1 MSGGSLVGRREM
13 GQRAANRDPAD
24 SLSLTP
30 DRWNAATVPAQRWAV
45 PIAGAVAL
53 FTFALLQLIHH
64 LVPGTGADL
73 RAMLQGATDLAAGRN
88 IYAPA
93 LHFLAQGELRTILSM
108 PVTVY
113 VYPPPLAMVLRPL
126 SHLPS
131 SDALMVWDALNV
143 GLLGLLFVLIIRV
156 SRVRS
161 WRQLLLVGAIY
172 GFFPLNMGL
181 GTGQIDI
188 LLTLLGLVIYLLY
201 HRGMLRRAGIVLGL
215 MALIK
220 PTIGVLLLFFICR
233 RAWPVVVSCAVTLLA
248 GGVASLAAVGWSVLW
263 RYRNVTAGW
272 ANDFGVLPL
281 NQSPHGLILRLLSPR
296 LDAPP
301 TGGAALLAGA
311 TEWAIALGVIT
322 LVARLLRHR
331 EPESMLA
338 GALQYYAIFALLLL
352 GLPFTENLH
361 LVWLLPG
368 VGILFV
374 KMAQQGRWHPWHAW
388 ASSAYL
394 LLALPFAESICW
406 AADSSAIG
414 RLTSSIEC
422 YGLLALAGT
431 FTYVAFDRGHRLL
444 RVVPW
449 RRATQQLEAEPPGR
463 LRRWATSLG
472 ASG

>member
-1 MSGGSLVGRREM
+1 MSGGSLVGRRDT
-13 GQRAANRDPAD
+13 GQRAADRDVPD
-24 SLSLTP
+24 SPSLVPEWGGT
-30 DRWNAATVPAQRWAV
+30 ASEPAQRWAV
-45 PIAGAVAL
+45 PLAGVVAV

-88 IYAPA
+88 IYTPA
-93 LHFLAQGELRTILSM
+93 LHFLARGDLRSILSM

-113 VYPPPLAMVLRPL
+113 VYPPPLAMALRPL
-126 SHLPS
+126 AHLSPRA
-131 SDALMVWDALNV
+131 ALMIWDALNV
-143 GLLGLLFVLIIRV
+143 GLLALLFVLIIRV
-156 SRVRS
+156 SGARS
-161 WRQLLLVGAIY
+161 WTQLLLVGAIY

-181 GTGQIDI
+181 GTGQVDI

-215 MALIK
+215 IALIK
-220 PTIGVLLLFFICR
+220 PTIGVLLLFFVCR
-233 RAWPVVVSCAVTLLA
+233 RAWPAVVGCACTLLA
-248 GGVASLAAVGWSVLW
+248 GGVASLAAVGWGVLW
-263 RYRNVTAGW
+263 RYRDVTAGW

-301 TGGAALLAGA
+301 TGNAALLAGA
-311 TEWAIALGVIT
+311 SEWAIALGVIT
-322 LVARLLRHR
+322 LIARLLRHR
-331 EPESMLA
+331 EPESLLA

-374 KMAQQGRWHPWHAW
+374 AMAEQGRWHPWHAW
-388 ASSAYL
+388 ATGAYL
-394 LLALPFAESICW
+394 LLALPLAESICW
-406 AADSSAIG
+406 AANTTPIG
-414 RLTSSIEC
+414 RLASSIEC

-431 FTYVAFDRGHRLL
+431 LTYVAFDRGHRVL

-449 RRATQQLEAEPPGR
+449 RWAAREREKEPPGR

-472 ASG
+472 PTS

>member
-13 GQRAANRDPAD
+13 GQRAADPGASEFPFSRLD
-24 SLSLTP
+24 LLSH
-30 DRWNAATVPAQRWAV
+30 RNVPAQRWAI
-45 PIAGAVAL
+45 PIAGTVAL
-53 FTFALLQLIHH
+53 FTFALLQLIHR

-73 RAMLQGATDLAAGRN
+73 RAMVQGATDLAAGRN

-93 LHFLAQGELRTILSM
+93 LHFLARGDLRSILSM

-126 SHLPS
+126 THLSPRG
-131 SDALMVWDALNV
+131 ALMIWDALNA
-143 GLLGLLFVLIIRV
+143 GLLALLFVLIIRV
-156 SRVRS
+156 TRVRS
-161 WRQLLLVGAIY
+161 WRQVLLVGAIY

-215 MALIK
+215 IALIK

-233 RAWPVVVSCAVTLLA
+233 RVWPVVLGCACTLLA
-248 GGVASLAAVGWSVLW
+248 GAAASLAAVGWGVLW
-263 RYRNVTAGW
+263 RYRDVTAGW

-311 TEWAIALGVIT
+311 SEWAIALGVIT

-331 EPESMLA
+331 EPESLLA

-374 KMAQQGRWHPWHAW
+374 TMAQEGRWHPWHAW
-388 ASSAYL
+388 ATSAYL

-406 AADSSAIG
+406 AANSSPFG
-414 RLTSSIEC
+414 RLASSVEC

-444 RVVPW
+444 RAVPW
-449 RRATQQLEAEPPGR
+449 RWAARELETEPPGR
-463 LRRWATSLG
+463 LRRWAISLG